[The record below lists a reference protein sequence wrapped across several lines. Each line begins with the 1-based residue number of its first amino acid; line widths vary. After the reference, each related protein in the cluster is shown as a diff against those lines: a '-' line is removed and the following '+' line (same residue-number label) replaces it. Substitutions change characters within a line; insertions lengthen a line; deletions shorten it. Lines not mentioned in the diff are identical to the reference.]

1 MKQKNALL
9 KRVKILNAVLIAALS
24 AVIAG
29 CAPAASGGDGNG
41 IPGAGDS
48 FEVFYSL
55 TFELNGGNF
64 LEGETAP
71 EKYSAKNRPALPQVV
86 RDGFVFGGWYTSGDF
101 TDESKITE
109 ISAGQTG
116 DLELFAKWISNTG
129 ISILGASGS
138 EAKIT
143 WKEDENENIILT
155 AGLDKESNNFDC
167 DWYVGGELNE
177 EKSNVLTVAKA
188 DWKNKFLFI
197 CVQLFTEDGLVYSNN
212 VEIDR
217 KAPGIP
223 VVYGLDINSKHE
235 DSTVDVSFSW
245 NNPADKDF
253 AGIKIELLD
262 KDKNVLDSKDVKV
275 SEMAKLG
282 GSTSFKINKTDLENT
297 EYDLDKINEI
307 IKIKG
312 ISVNVSSYDAAN
324 NISSPAGICV
334 LSTSY
339 FNLDDP
345 DHIFEIYQAF
355 AGNIDKEYSEKDLMV
370 ALKNSVGTAYID
382 CLNSEDG
389 KIITAW
395 SMGGLFKITLGEGIE
410 EIGTEFTSEIN
421 IQSLDARYVKTID
434 KQAFENL
441 NLSDIN
447 LEKIESIGEEAF
459 RNNPFTSLTIPETC
473 KEIGES
479 AFENCK
485 NLSSVEIKGVC
496 NIKSEAFYGTNLKQV
511 TLCHGCTVSDDAFP
525 KDCVI
530 NYKDSNFKSKDG
542 KVSVSVKNNPEK
554 SGTFM
559 LDITGDGAL
568 EFENGVS
575 PWVGIADKIIKVT
588 IGEGIT
594 AIGNSALSGTAITE
608 ITLPDSLIKID
619 QNAFKDCAN
628 LAKVENS
635 VNVKYVYDGA
645 FSGTKLCEYELSSHF
660 IFFGGEI
667 HFLGEPYQ
675 EGINPFP
682 LKLNESNTFP
692 EGCKLYWCEDLSNEF
707 YAKRIFIREEYV
719 DYEICGT
726 GVLGDGKD
734 LFKSD
739 NVIRNLKITD
749 GCTLIN
755 ENYFINVEFIEG
767 SVEGSV
773 IIPSSVE
780 EIGDFAFIDKE
791 NLKTV
796 TIEDVSKLTKIGK
809 NSFKGTGITEITLPE
824 NCTYI
829 KNGENASFDAGV
841 TVIGGNPITE

>member
-1 MKQKNALL
+1 MKQKSVLL
-9 KRVKILNAVLIAALS
+9 NLVKILNAFLIIALM
-24 AVIAG
+24 VVTTGCDPVTAG
-29 CAPAASGGDGNG
+29 
-41 IPGAGDS
+41 
-48 FEVFYSL
+48 
-55 TFELNGGNF
+55 
-64 LEGETAP
+64 GED
-71 EKYSAKNRPALPQVV
+71 KSYN
-86 RDGFVFGGWYTSGDF
+86 
-101 TDESKITE
+101 TE
-109 ISAGQTG
+109 I
-116 DLELFAKWISNTG
+116 K
-129 ISILGASGS
+129 ILGASGP

-245 NNPADKDF
+245 NNPCDKDF

-275 SEMAKLG
+275 SEMAKFG

-297 EYDLDKINEI
+297 EYDLDMVNEI

-312 ISVNVSSYDAAN
+312 ISVNVSSYDTAN
-324 NISSPAGICV
+324 NISSPAEICV

-355 AGNIDKEYSEKDLMV
+355 AGNIDKEYSEMDLMV

-382 CLNSEDG
+382 GLNSEDG

-395 SMGGLFKITLGEGIE
+395 SFGGLFKITLGEGIE
-410 EIGTEFTSEIN
+410 EIGTEFKSEIN

-473 KEIGES
+473 KEIGVS
-479 AFENCK
+479 AFQNCK

-496 NIKSEAFYGTNLKQV
+496 NIESKAFYGTNLKQV
-511 TLCHGCTVSDDAFP
+511 TLCKGSDISKTAFP
-525 KDCVI
+525 NDCVI

-559 LDITGDGAL
+559 LDITGNGAL
-568 EFENGVS
+568 EFENNVS
-575 PWVGIADKIIKVT
+575 PLAGIANKIIKVT

-619 QNAFKDCAN
+619 HNAFKDCAN

-635 VNVKYVYDGA
+635 VNVKYLYDGA
-645 FSGTKLCEYELSSHF
+645 FSGTKLCEYELSRKF
-660 IFFGGEI
+660 IFTDGEI
-667 HFLGEPYQ
+667 HFIGEPYQ

-682 LKLNESNTFP
+682 LKLNESDTFP
-692 EGCKLYWCEDLSNEF
+692 EDCKLYWREDLRNGF

-726 GVLGDGKD
+726 GVLGDGED
-734 LFKSD
+734 QFESD

-755 ENYFINVEFIEG
+755 KKYFIYVDFI
-767 SVEGSV
+767 EGSV

-780 EIGDFAFIDKE
+780 EIGDFAFIDKKD
-791 NLKTV
+791 LKTV
-796 TIEDVSKLTKIGK
+796 TIEGASKLTKIGK
-809 NSFKGTGITEITLPE
+809 NSFKDTGITEITLPE

-829 KNGENASFDAGV
+829 KDGKNDSFDASV
-841 TVIGGNPITE
+841 TINGGNPITE